1 MNEEIDL
8 ILDVAEEQMQ
18 ESISRLEVVL
28 SKIRAGKASPQML
41 SSIKLDYYGA
51 LTPLSQMSNINTP
64 DSQTISIQPFDKSL
78 MGDIEKAIIE
88 ANLGLNPM
96 NNGDLIMINVPSLTE
111 ERRIDLVK
119 QVKSET
125 ENAKISIRNAR
136 QKANEEV
143 KNLSRD
149 GFSEDLARDAESS
162 VQNLTDKYTH
172 SVDKIFIDKEIDI
185 MTI

>member
-1 MNEEIDL
+1 MNEEIEL

-88 ANLGLNPM
+88 G
-96 NNGDLIMINVPSLTE
+96 I
-111 ERRIDLVK
+111 
-119 QVKSET
+119 
-125 ENAKISIRNAR
+125 
-136 QKANEEV
+136 
-143 KNLSRD
+143 
-149 GFSEDLARDAESS
+149 
-162 VQNLTDKYTH
+162 
-172 SVDKIFIDKEIDI
+172 
-185 MTI
+185 